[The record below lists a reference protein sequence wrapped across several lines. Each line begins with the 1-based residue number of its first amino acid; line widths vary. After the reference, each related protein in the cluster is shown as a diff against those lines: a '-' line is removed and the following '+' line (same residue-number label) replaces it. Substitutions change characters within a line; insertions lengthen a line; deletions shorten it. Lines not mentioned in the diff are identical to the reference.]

1 MDSSL
6 TSILTLVVI
15 GVGAVFLALAMLIG
29 VISVTKFVV
38 EFPSRAKAAP
48 STAELV
54 GAGVDHR
61 RDEPERE
68 EARSDDLER
77 VALAAYALHVLRRS
91 TVRASPAPS
100 RWALAGRMS
109 QLAPLRR

>member
-6 TSILTLVVI
+6 TSVLTLVLI
-15 GVGAVFLALAMLIG
+15 GVGAVFLALATLIA
-29 VISVTKFVV
+29 VISVTRFVV
-38 EFPSRAKAAP
+38 ELPSRGKAAP
-48 STAELV
+48 SPEVA
-54 GAGVDHR
+54 GAGVDGR
-61 RDEPERE
+61 REEPERE
-68 EARSDDLER
+68 EPRSENLEE